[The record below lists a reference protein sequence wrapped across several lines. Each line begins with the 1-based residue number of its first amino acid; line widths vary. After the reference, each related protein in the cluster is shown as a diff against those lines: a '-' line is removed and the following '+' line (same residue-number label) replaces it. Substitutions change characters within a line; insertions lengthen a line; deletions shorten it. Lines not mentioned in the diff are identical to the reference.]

1 MAIVQK
7 NPLTDLQ
14 QHKTTL
20 MMQTDLRGGDDG
32 KKQKETSSSVG
43 MAQWGSTELDAE
55 ECQKSR
61 FRLNVADRAYDFD
74 SLLLKAVASPRDSRA

>member
-43 MAQWGSTELDAE
+43 MAQWGPTSSMQRSAR
-55 ECQKSR
+55 K
-61 FRLNVADRAYDFD
+61 AD
-74 SLLLKAVASPRDSRA
+74 SG

>member
-7 NPLTDLQ
+7 NSLTNLQ

-20 MMQTDLRGGDDG
+20 MMQMDLRGRDDG

-43 MAQWGSTELDAE
+43 MAQWGSTELDHRCRGVPEKQIQAE
-55 ECQKSR
+55 CGGQG
-61 FRLNVADRAYDFD
+61 
-74 SLLLKAVASPRDSRA
+74 